1 MFAAMFSGRHHV
13 EPDEV
18 TILQALM
25 LICLPRLFSLSLAYT
40 VTCVRVCGV
49 GTQDGFYF
57 VDRDG
62 THFIHILNFLRDGTL
77 NIPDDRFLYN
87 WLINE
92 ANFYSLPDLDKLC
105 RKALKHKEKLVAA
118 KE

>member
-1 MFAAMFSGRHHV
+1 
-13 EPDEV
+13 
-18 TILQALM
+18 
-25 LICLPRLFSLSLAYT
+25 
-40 VTCVRVCGV
+40 VRVCGV

>member
-1 MFAAMFSGRHHV
+1 MCWHS
-13 EPDEV
+13 
-18 TILQALM
+18 
-25 LICLPRLFSLSLAYT
+25 
-40 VTCVRVCGV
+40 
-49 GTQDGFYF
+49 QDGFYF

-77 NIPDDRFLYN
+77 NIPDDRFLHN

-105 RKALKHKEKLVAA
+105 RKALKHREKREPNVVVVSGAAAA
-118 KE
+118 KESPKAAQT